1 MHSFKKIINQSINT
15 CSLLHRGEEIQVLN
29 QNGFH
34 LAAQEFLEG
43 KVPDVTQGHRF
54 AFSGNLPGAISRT
67 VQLSEIF
74 HKEASQKA
82 FIYHFPFDSIRVCSY
97 LQFTVKENRVLSL
110 FLGIQKGWDLGLP
123 SFCFLKS
130 SP

>member
-67 VQLSEIF
+67 VQLSSTRRH
-74 HKEASQKA
+74 HKKHSFIISPLTVLEFAHICNSLLRKTKYSA
-82 FIYHFPFDSIRVCSY
+82 FFWGYRRDGIWAF
-97 LQFTVKENRVLSL
+97 LL
-110 FLGIQKGWDLGLP
+110 FA
-123 SFCFLKS
+123 F
-130 SP
+130 